1 MGLTMCVSA
10 TTSFVAAGGIAAVG
24 LATLRHVEHARS
36 VLLALMPLLFA
47 LQQFTEGFVWLGLE
61 GVIGNLALQHS
72 TFLFMLYAQG
82 ILPFLMPLAV
92 LLIEPK
98 GVRFCGILI
107 CTLLGAGLAAYVIYA
122 IVGFPSTSFV
132 NHHSITY
139 YNELTEKLW
148 VAATYEI
155 AVCGALILST
165 HRVVRWF
172 GLLNIV
178 GVAVVLIVKGYAFTS
193 VWCLYAAVLSVML
206 YWQFS
211 RARINVERPNSWLLA
226 T

>member
-1 MGLTMCVSA
+1 MCISA
-10 TTSFVAAGGIAAVG
+10 TTSFVAAGGIAVVG
-24 LATLRHVEHARS
+24 VATLRNVNHPRS

-61 GVIGNLALQHS
+61 GAIGDLALQHA
-72 TFLFMLYAQG
+72 TFLFMFYAQG
-82 ILPFLMPLAV
+82 VLPFIMPLAV

-98 GVRFCGILI
+98 GLRFWGILI
-107 CTLLGAGLAAYVIYA
+107 CTLVGAGLGAYVIYA
-122 IVGFPSTSFV
+122 IVGFPSTSFI
-132 NHHSITY
+132 NRHSITY
-139 YNELTEKLW
+139 YNALTEKLW
-148 VAATYEI
+148 VAGTYEI

-178 GVAVVLIVKGYAFTS
+178 GVALVLIVKGYAFTS

-211 RARINVERPNSWLLA
+211 RARINVERPNSWLFA

>member
-1 MGLTMCVSA
+1 
-10 TTSFVAAGGIAAVG
+10 
-24 LATLRHVEHARS
+24 
-36 VLLALMPLLFA
+36 
-47 LQQFTEGFVWLGLE
+47 
-61 GVIGNLALQHS
+61 
-72 TFLFMLYAQG
+72 
-82 ILPFLMPLAV
+82 MPLAV

-98 GVRFCGILI
+98 GLRFWGILI
-107 CTLLGAGLAAYVIYA
+107 CTLVGAGLGAYVIYA
-122 IVGFPSTSFV
+122 IVGFPSTSFI
-132 NHHSITY
+132 NRHSITY
-139 YNELTEKLW
+139 YNALTEKLW
-148 VAATYEI
+148 VAGTYEI

-178 GVAVVLIVKGYAFTS
+178 GVALVLIVKGYAFTS

-211 RARINVERPNSWLLA
+211 RARINVERPNSWLFA